1 MPISKKK
8 SSRAKSIDQSTD
20 FIIAQ
25 DLWVKILIGMFLGII
40 IGFTLS
46 PDGLGLWDEGWLR
59 TTSDWLALPGIIFL
73 GLIQMVIVPLIACSI
88 ILGIAESKDLGFVKR
103 ISFKLIPY
111 FILTT
116 TFAITIGIGLVSIVQ
131 PGSLIDPLV
140 AEQAIDSGA
149 AAERIPGSTFEDLT
163 IPDRI
168 ANLVPSNLT
177 KAQVEKNMLQIVIA
191 SILLGVAL
199 ITIPSETARPFK
211 DLCVSGQVICMK
223 IISWAM
229 IIAPIAV
236 FGLIASVTIKLGIEA
251 IMSVGLYTITVITGL
266 LCMLAIYLIF
276 IALFT
281 RTSPV
286 SFLNKIRE
294 VQLLAFSTASSGATM
309 PFTIKACEEKL
320 GIRQQISRFVIPI
333 GTTINMDGTA
343 MYQGI
348 AAIFLCQVF
357 GIELSILETVLL
369 ILTTVGAS
377 IGTPATPRVGLV
389 ILSTIL
395 VGIGVPAEGVALILG
410 VDALLDMCR
419 TTINVTGDI
428 TAAKLMDKWVKDK
441 NDTPR

>member
-1 MPISKKK
+1 M
-8 SSRAKSIDQSTD
+8 
-20 FIIAQ
+20 
-25 DLWVKILIGMFLGII
+25 
-40 IGFTLS
+40 
-46 PDGLGLWDEGWLR
+46 
-59 TTSDWLALPGIIFL
+59 
-73 GLIQMVIVPLIACSI
+73 
-88 ILGIAESKDLGFVKR
+88 
-103 ISFKLIPY
+103 
-111 FILTT
+111 
-116 TFAITIGIGLVSIVQ
+116 LV
-131 PGSLIDPLV
+131 
-140 AEQAIDSGA
+140 
-149 AAERIPGSTFEDLT
+149 
-163 IPDRI
+163 
-168 ANLVPSNLT
+168 
-177 KAQVEKNMLQIVIA
+177 
-191 SILLGVAL
+191 
-199 ITIPSETARPFK
+199 
-211 DLCVSGQVICMK
+211 
-223 IISWAM
+223 
-229 IIAPIAV
+229 
-236 FGLIASVTIKLGIEA
+236 
-251 IMSVGLYTITVITGL
+251 
-266 LCMLAIYLIF
+266 IYLIF